1 MTEIRASIVYQPV
14 GANFHRLLLV
24 SLVSGYP
31 NVDLPVKAIVL
42 LVVRIVGGVA
52 NDLMHPC
59 VDNLGRLFHHKYPT
73 KIKRVSCLQ
82 PTVDRVALNPATVD
96 PQDREL
102 GDLTA
107 IHQLVNLVRDHA
119 HY

>member
-1 MTEIRASIVYQPV
+1 MAKIRAFIVNQPV

-42 LVVRIVGGVA
+42 LVVGIVGGVA

-59 VDNLGRLFHHKYPT
+59 VDNLGRLFHNKYPA
-73 KIKRVSCLQ
+73 KIKRFSCLQ
-82 PTVDRVALNPATVD
+82 SAVNRVALNPATVD

-107 IHQLVNLVRDHA
+107 IHQLVDLVRDHA
-119 HY
+119 HD

>member
-1 MTEIRASIVYQPV
+1 MAKIRASIVNQPV

-42 LVVRIVGGVA
+42 LVVGIVGGVA

-59 VDNLGRLFHHKYPT
+59 VDNLGRLFHHKYPA
-73 KIKRVSCLQ
+73 KIKRFSCLQ
-82 PTVDRVALNPATVD
+82 SAVNRVALNPATVD

-107 IHQLVNLVRDHA
+107 IHQLVDLVRDHA
-119 HY
+119 HD